1 MRIAV
6 EKRKS
11 LLHSGSHHNKQKQK
25 MRSNMF
31 KKLLI
36 VAFVV
41 LLAPI
46 AALAQTGS
54 LSGRVTDS
62 STGEPLTG
70 TAVLITELQRGASVD
85 LDGNYRVENLPV
97 GTYTV
102 RFSYVGYRTEVRTT
116 SIQSGNNTLDM
127 LLRVDATGLDEVVI
141 TGVGSIER
149 QAFTGAATT
158 VRSER
163 LGNLPIASVDQALMG
178 AVAGL
183 SVNSAT
189 GTPGAVQQIRIR
201 GVSSVTSGVEPLFV
215 IDGVPVVSGSNASS
229 GATSSF
235 GVMANLNP
243 NDIESI
249 TVLKDA
255 SATAPYGA
263 RGSNGVI
270 VITTK
275 QGRAGQTQYTI
286 SAQQG
291 WNSRAVPGEKAID
304 AFRYNELMLQ
314 RSNGVSG
321 IAGWDGTTSTDWGA
335 LIRNEDA
342 MQQEYSV
349 SARGGNATTNF
360 YVSGS
365 VFGQDGPIIG
375 SSLDRLTAKVDVAH
389 RFDNR
394 IRVTNSATMSFA
406 EQDGFLEGAGY
417 FGSPILAEYFMPPY
431 GRAFND
437 DGSYNI
443 TPATLRASIF
453 NPLYIQEN
461 DINRKRNYRVLNN
474 TKLDINL
481 ADNLAFTSRLAV
493 DFIQTNE
500 KYYRNRKHGDA
511 LNFNGSV
518 NDITNLNINWVWQ
531 NIVQYQYNLNANN
544 NFTFRVLSET
554 QKNTYE
560 GISATG
566 RGIAA
571 DGLVNLNT
579 TVTPFSVGGA
589 TSDWGVQSFTGTVN
603 YGWKNRLYADG
614 NFRYEGN
621 SRFPSDQ
628 RWGEFWA
635 VGVAYV
641 LTEENFLKNVN
652 FLDYLRVRASYG
664 KTGNASVGLNSYQ
677 ATVGFG
683 GYGGTPSI
691 LTSNL
696 GNQNLSW
703 ETALSY
709 DLALEFEM
717 FERISGSATFFR
729 KDSKDLLFNVP
740 LSRTTGH
747 TSQNQNIGE
756 LYNQGLELE
765 VNVNVYRSRDLSWTL
780 GGNFTRLK
788 NEVTKL
794 PKDGAGDNIEI
805 TSATVYTA
813 VEGYAVRTWFMREW
827 AGVDPANGDPL
838 WYIGDDKTETTNNY
852 NAASFYSQRATAL
865 PNLFGGINTRVDFR
879 NFYASANLYYAFGY
893 KIFDNWAF
901 YMRSDGAFYGA
912 FGMYERQ
919 YDRWQQPGDVA
930 ENPRPVPGGNKNS
943 YQASSRF
950 LYKGD
955 HLRLKDLRFGYNIPQ
970 RVLENVGLSSANVY
984 FLGTN
989 LWTHAFDK
997 NLNYD
1002 PEARADGFTSLQA
1015 PPMKSVTFGVILNF

>member
-1 MRIAV
+1 
-6 EKRKS
+6 
-11 LLHSGSHHNKQKQK
+11 

-31 KKLLI
+31 KKLLT

-41 LLAPI
+41 LLSPVVMM
-46 AALAQTGS
+46 AQTGS
-54 LSGRVTDS
+54 LSGRVSDS
-62 STGEPLTG
+62 STDEPLTG
-70 TAVLITELQRGASVD
+70 AAVLVTELQRGDNVD
-85 LDGNYRVENLPV
+85 LDGNYRIENLPV
-97 GTYTV
+97 GVYTV
-102 RFSYVGYRTEVRTT
+102 RFSYVGYRTEVVSVT
-116 SIQSGNNTLDM
+116 INSGSNELNM
-127 LLRVDATGLDEVVI
+127 QLRVDATGLDEVVI
-141 TGVGSIER
+141 TGIGSIER
-149 QAFTGAATT
+149 QAFTGAASTI
-158 VRSER
+158 RNDR
-163 LGNLPIASVDQALMG
+163 LSNLPIASVDQALMG
-178 AVAGL
+178 AAPGL
-183 SVNSAT
+183 TVNSAT

-201 GVSSVTSGVEPLFV
+201 GVSSVNAGVEPLFV

-235 GVMANLNP
+235 GVMSNLNP

-275 QGRAGQTQYTI
+275 QGRQGQTQYSI

-291 WNSRAVPGEKAID
+291 WNNRAVPGEKPLD
-304 AFRYNELMLQ
+304 AYRYNELMLQ
-314 RSNGVSG
+314 RSGGVSG
-321 IAGWDGTTSTDWGA
+321 IAGWDGTFTTDWGS

-365 VFGQDGPIIG
+365 VFGTEGPVIG
-375 SSLDRLTAKVDVAH
+375 SSLDRMTTKFDLSHK
-389 RFDNR
+389 FDNTVR
-394 IRVTNSATMSFA
+394 ITNSLQGSFA

-437 DGSYNI
+437 DGTPNI
-443 TPATLRASIF
+443 NPATLRASIF
-453 NPLYIQEN
+453 NPIYIQEN

-474 TKLDINL
+474 TKLDITL
-481 ADNLAFTSRLAV
+481 SDNLAVTSRLAL

-500 KYYRNRKHGDA
+500 KYYRNRKYGDA
-511 LNFNGSV
+511 VNFNGSV
-518 NDITNLNINWVWQ
+518 NDIMNLNINWVWQ
-531 NIVQYQYNLNANN
+531 NIVQYQYNLDANN
-544 NFTFRVLSET
+544 NFTFRAISET

-560 GISATG
+560 GIGATG

-579 TVTPFSVGGA
+579 TVTPFSVTGA
-589 TSDWGVQSFTGTVN
+589 TTDWGVQSFTGTVN
-603 YGWKNRLYADG
+603 YGWKNRLFADA

-621 SRFPSDQ
+621 SRFSEEK
-628 RWGEFWA
+628 RWGNFWA
-635 VGVAYV
+635 LGVAYV
-641 LTEENFLKNVN
+641 LTEEKFLSNVD

-664 KTGNASVGLNSYQ
+664 KTGNASVALNQYQ

-683 GYGGTPSI
+683 GYSDTPSI

-696 GNQNLSW
+696 GNSELSW
-703 ETALSY
+703 ETALAY
-709 DLALEFEM
+709 DLGLEFEF
-717 FERISGSATFFR
+717 FERVSGSATFFR
-729 KDSKDLLFNVP
+729 KDSKDLLFSVP

-747 TSQNQNIGE
+747 TSQTQNIGE

-765 VNVNVYRSRDLSWTL
+765 LNVEVFRTRDFGWSL
-780 GGNFTRLK
+780 GGNLTRLK

-794 PKDGAGDNIEI
+794 PTDGVGDDIEI
-805 TSATVYTA
+805 KSNTRYTA
-813 VEGYAVRTWFMREW
+813 VRGYAVDTWFMKEW

-838 WYIGDDKTETTNNY
+838 WYVDDGNGGRTTTNNY
-852 NAASFYSQRATAL
+852 NAASFYSQKATAL
-865 PNLFGGINTRVDFR
+865 PNLFGGLNTRIDFK
-879 NFYASANLYYAFGY
+879 NFYASANLYFAFGY
-893 KIFDNWAF
+893 KIYDNWAF
-901 YMRSDGAFYGA
+901 YMRSDGAYYGS

-919 YDRWQQPGDVA
+919 YNRWQAPGDVA
-930 ENPRPVPGGNKNS
+930 ENPLPRPGGNKLAN
-943 YQASSRF
+943 QASSRF
-950 LYKGD
+950 LYRGD
-955 HLRLKDLRFGYNIPQ
+955 HLRLKDLRFGYNIPS
-970 RVLENVGLSSANVY
+970 RVLKNVGLSSANVY

-997 NLNYD
+997 GLKYD
-1002 PEARADGFTSLQA
+1002 PESRADGFTSLQA
-1015 PPMKSVTFGVILNF
+1015 PPMKSVTIGVILNF